1 MSCLSVL
8 SCLEYNSRICPCL
21 VLSRLENFLSR
32 PIPDQLT
39 NFQILSLTWFLGSVT
54 YTGAG
59 WILSGP
65 TLESIFSRVI
75 SHKWKSHMILFAK
88 KKWRYKFSW
97 IVSLAPLCS
106 CFAILIKQLQ
116 AMTWRPSFWP
126 CKKVPLSPSEWH
138 WKKKSSITQ
147 NVCKNIKISL

>member
-1 MSCLSVL
+1 M
-8 SCLEYNSRICPCL
+8 
-21 VLSRLENFLSR
+21 NFEISLHFWK
-32 PIPDQLT
+32 ITWNQLT

-138 WKKKSSITQ
+138 WKNNALIRKMY
-147 NVCKNIKISL
+147 VKISKFHNKPFLTKFREFIFFSN